1 MCDEG
6 WKNTAQAALSGTGQH
21 LIAPGRLT
29 SPVFYL
35 SGARVMLAFLMP
47 RQFLC
52 RQLPG
57 ARHGLLTSWRAASA
71 ELLPQETVLRSSS
84 RLAVICSPDF
94 SRSGESKSSPR
105 AADPLHGTS
114 ISVSVTGT
122 GSEQHTLHPV
132 RADTIGV
139 ASDKGVA
146 RYRRYTSASRS
157 HFVEASARSRGRLDA
172 MEQST
177 RYGV

>member
-1 MCDEG
+1 MEKHRSSSVIRNGTAFDSAGPADESRF
-6 WKNTAQAALSGTGQH
+6 LSIWCQGDVG
-21 LIAPGRLT
+21 LPDASAI
-29 SPVFYL
+29 
-35 SGARVMLAFLMP
+35 
-47 RQFLC
+47 LC

-139 ASDKGVA
+139 AGDKGVA

-157 HFVEASARSRGRLDA
+157 HFVAASTRSRGRLDA